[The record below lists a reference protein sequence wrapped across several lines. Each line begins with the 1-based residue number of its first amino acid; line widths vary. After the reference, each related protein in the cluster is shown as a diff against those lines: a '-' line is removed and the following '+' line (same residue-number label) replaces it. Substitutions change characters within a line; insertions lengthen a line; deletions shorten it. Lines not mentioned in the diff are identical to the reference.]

1 MKRLVILLLAMVAHL
16 SATAQVITISSDF
29 FKKPESEVKIKLVD
43 SITQQPLQLAT
54 VYLQPKGDTTIMY
67 FSLSD
72 TSGTAVLENVVRGS
86 YKLTAEF
93 LGYSP
98 VVREYYFNKTK
109 EDLGTVAMVEDA
121 VLLEAA
127 TVSAIGN
134 PIEVVKDTI
143 VYNATMFRTADN
155 AVLGELLKKMP
166 GFEVSS
172 SGQVKVN
179 GEEVSKITVNGK
191 TFFFEDPSM
200 AVKNLPAKIVDKI
213 KITDYKSDQEKATGI
228 ANMGSRQKE
237 MDIAL
242 KKEYEKGWFGNAK
255 LAAGT
260 PVTATNNSNQPLIA
274 QRDVL
279 YNGSVMVSGYNEKD
293 QITIIGN
300 AYNVE
305 NIGANDYI
313 IVSYGGAGG
322 QGSGTRPTD
331 GVSTN
336 RQAGVNFNTSRI
348 KGFTTSA
355 VVNYKGDMID
365 SESITNR
372 TTMQE
377 NAPSVY
383 SNTDYK
389 TNYDENA
396 LNASLEFANK
406 DKKKY
411 NLRIYPT
418 FNYKSV
424 KQDSYKDV
432 QTSNIMD
439 PASSALG
446 LLNQSQASDYLES
459 DQFEQKTQFYFAKP
473 NFGKANRSLSVSAN
487 YSLNYMDAQKKE
499 FSSIMYSNQGTTDI
513 KDLYYK
519 NKQDGGNFGA
529 SITYV
534 EPIGENWRISTMLSS
549 RYRMSNLVSDAYRYT
564 GANNSFVPNFSN
576 KNDYTQYDD
585 YYSSVSQNKYFRN
598 SAQLLAQYIK
608 GSTTVQFGADAEVVN
623 NETYSKTY
631 GLSQTTG
638 KGEYLWNW
646 SPYVRIKL
654 VDKKGASYN
663 LNYSGSSNSL
673 SNSQLSPVPDISNPA
688 YITMGNIYLQPQ
700 FNHFLN
706 LFSSYRNKK
715 NFSFLSGSIFMERT
729 TNSIVNANWFDADG
743 VQYNIPV
750 NSKKGSLNGII
761 HLSLYNLPLN
771 KERSLTFSMGGNVQY
786 GRSFSYQSVSGN
798 ITMDMDNFDYSKFM
812 SEFWGSSN
820 GDLFYSGKS
829 GFKESRTTTTS
840 FYLSP
845 EFEYKSNLVNCSLGG
860 SVTNNRMS
868 YSLNK
873 KANVNTWDYSIDGEI
888 QVETKNKYTFITTLN
903 YSFYRGYAQ
912 GYGKPSLLWNFEA
925 HKSIKSVTL
934 SIRFND
940 ILNQTTNFRHTTTAN
955 YVEDSYKKIIGRR
968 ILVGIT
974 FNFGKMNT
982 AKNSAAN
989 RSMLNMML

>member
-1 MKRLVILLLAMVAHL
+1 M
-16 SATAQVITISSDF
+16 
-29 FKKPESEVKIKLVD
+29 
-43 SITQQPLQLAT
+43 
-54 VYLQPKGDTTIMY
+54 
-67 FSLSD
+67 
-72 TSGTAVLENVVRGS
+72 
-86 YKLTAEF
+86 
-93 LGYSP
+93 
-98 VVREYYFNKTK
+98 
-109 EDLGTVAMVEDA
+109 
-121 VLLEAA
+121 
-127 TVSAIGN
+127 
-134 PIEVVKDTI
+134 
-143 VYNATMFRTADN
+143 
-155 AVLGELLKKMP
+155 
-166 GFEVSS
+166 
-172 SGQVKVN
+172 
-179 GEEVSKITVNGK
+179 
-191 TFFFEDPSM
+191 
-200 AVKNLPAKIVDKI
+200 
-213 KITDYKSDQEKATGI
+213 
-228 ANMGSRQKE
+228 
-237 MDIAL
+237 
-242 KKEYEKGWFGNAK
+242 
-255 LAAGT
+255 
-260 PVTATNNSNQPLIA
+260 
-274 QRDVL
+274 
-279 YNGSVMVSGYNEKD
+279 
-293 QITIIGN
+293 
-300 AYNVE
+300 
-305 NIGANDYI
+305 
-313 IVSYGGAGG
+313 
-322 QGSGTRPTD
+322 
-331 GVSTN
+331 
-336 RQAGVNFNTSRI
+336 
-348 KGFTTSA
+348 
-355 VVNYKGDMID
+355 
-365 SESITNR
+365 
-372 TTMQE
+372 
-377 NAPSVY
+377 
-383 SNTDYK
+383 
-389 TNYDENA
+389 
-396 LNASLEFANK
+396 
-406 DKKKY
+406 
-411 NLRIYPT
+411 
-418 FNYKSV
+418 
-424 KQDSYKDV
+424 
-432 QTSNIMD
+432 
-439 PASSALG
+439 
-446 LLNQSQASDYLES
+446 
-459 DQFEQKTQFYFAKP
+459 
-473 NFGKANRSLSVSAN
+473 
-487 YSLNYMDAQKKE
+487 
-499 FSSIMYSNQGTTDI
+499 
-513 KDLYYK
+513 
-519 NKQDGGNFGA
+519 
-529 SITYV
+529 
-534 EPIGENWRISTMLSS
+534 
-549 RYRMSNLVSDAYRYT
+549 
-564 GANNSFVPNFSN
+564 
-576 KNDYTQYDD
+576 
-585 YYSSVSQNKYFRN
+585 
-598 SAQLLAQYIK
+598 AQYIK

-673 SNSQLSPVPDISNPA
+673 SNSQLSPVPDISNPT

-750 NSKKGSLNGII
+750 NSKKGSLNGSI
-761 HLSLYNLPLN
+761 HLSFYNLPLN
-771 KERSLTFSMGGNVQY
+771 KERSLTFSIGGNVQY

-903 YSFYRGYAQ
+903 YNFYRGYAQ